1 MNLKQIPKAA
11 LMPEAVYQQLK
22 TAILRG
28 VFRPGQTL
36 RQEDVARQLGVSR
49 GPLREALPKLEAEG
63 MIIA

>member
-36 RQEDVARQLGVSR
+36 RQEDVAARADQRL
-49 GPLREALPKLEAEG
+49 AERTG
-63 MIIA
+63 HQAEP